1 MAAKQYFIVFLIVA
15 LMALEASTTEYGCP
29 ENAHW
34 TDDPCVRTCDD
45 PYLTNTACVGALI
58 QTCHCND
65 GLVFNADRKCVPISD
80 C

>member
-15 LMALEASTTEYGCP
+15 LMTLGASTADDGCP

-34 TDDPCVRTCDD
+34 TDDPCAKTCDD
-45 PYLTNTACVGALI
+45 PYLTNTVCIAALI
-58 QTCHCND
+58 PTCHCNS
-65 GLVFNADRKCVPISD
+65 GLVFNAERKCVPISD